1 MSTHLRRT
9 RGYIHAFKERR
20 FAEGTPTLNLENG
33 TEFILGEKKN
43 TWEKTLQR
51 RHYRGKPLP
60 HFAGGTD
67 ISLSPYYSVL

>member
-33 TEFILGEKKN
+33 TQSVYWGKKEYLGKDTTKE
-43 TWEKTLQR
+43 TL
-51 RHYRGKPLP
+51 
-60 HFAGGTD
+60 
-67 ISLSPYYSVL
+67 